1 MMIDISHIRIEIDY
15 KLVQPS
21 NFDPFKAAMI
31 IVKQQIITA
40 EYRKQFKSSLSDYL
54 HLYHPELQ
62 LQFNIICMYN
72 VYYISEDII
81 YEVIIVRFKLICI
94 HILYIMILSI
104 SGKHLLQLFTL
115 MAKINL
121 FGYKHSFD
129 I

>member
-15 KLVQPS
+15 KLVQAS

-40 EYRKQFKSSLSDYL
+40 EYRKQFKSSLSDYS
-54 HLYHPELQ
+54 HLYHPQFQ
-62 LQFNIICMYN
+62 LQFNICM
-72 VYYISEDII
+72 YYISEDIII

-104 SGKHLLQLFTL
+104 SGKHLLQLFML
-115 MAKINL
+115 MAKIG
-121 FGYKHSFD
+121 FSWIQTF